1 MNEKKRLWK
10 RDVMLIAALLLVT
23 AIAFLLVNGRRQAGA
38 AVIVAVN
45 GQEMGRYS
53 LSVDG
58 IYALNGGTNLLQ
70 IQDGAAAMLEADCPD
85 GLCVHQGKIRY
96 DGQCITC
103 LPNRLTVTVEGGEGG
118 VDLSM

>member
-23 AIAFLLVNGRRQAGA
+23 AIAFLLVNGRRQAGS

>member
-10 RDVMLIAALLLVT
+10 RDAALIAALLLVT
-23 AIAFLLVNGRRQAGA
+23 AIAFLLVNGRRQAGSS
-38 AVIVAVN
+38 VVVAVN
-45 GQEMGRYS
+45 GQEIGSYS

-70 IQDGAAAMLEADCPD
+70 IKDGSAAMLEADCPD

-103 LPNRLTVTVEGGEGG
+103 LPNRLTVTVKGGEGG